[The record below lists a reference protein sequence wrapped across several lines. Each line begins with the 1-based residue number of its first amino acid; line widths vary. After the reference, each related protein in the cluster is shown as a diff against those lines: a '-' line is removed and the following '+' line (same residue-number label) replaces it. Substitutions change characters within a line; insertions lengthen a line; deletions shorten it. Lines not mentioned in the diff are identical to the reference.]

1 MTSTNLR
8 KVAALISPPA
18 GGAAM
23 ATKYVLI
30 FLLNSTSPETQYL
43 VDAWSRPFDSYQDC
57 LKGASEVTATDAIV
71 KECKPIE
78 VPGTPT
84 EPERVKPPG

>member
-1 MTSTNLR
+1 
-8 KVAALISPPA
+8 
-18 GGAAM
+18 M

-30 FLLNSTSPETQYL
+30 FLLNSTSPDTQYL
-43 VDAWSRPFDSYQDC
+43 VDAWSRPFETYEDC

-78 VPGTPT
+78 LPGTPA
-84 EPERVKPPG
+84 EPEPVKPPG

>member
-1 MTSTNLR
+1 
-8 KVAALISPPA
+8 
-18 GGAAM
+18 M

-30 FLLNSTSPETQYL
+30 FLLSSTSPETQYL

-57 LKGASEVTATDAIV
+57 LKGASEVTTTDAIV

-78 VPGTPT
+78 LPGTPA
-84 EPERVKPPG
+84 EPEPVKPPG